1 MLTCLAA
8 FFKEMLGAGNRN
20 GCVSPAHLFGQV
32 VKQSP
37 KFRGMQQQDSQVGVC
52 AIAAVLRIRIR
63 SDPDLFAGSGSG
75 NFTTRSGSSSGS
87 F

>member
-37 KFRGMQQQDSQVGVC
+37 KFRGMQQQDSQVGLC
-52 AIAAVLRIRIR
+52 AIAEIDTYHLYE
-63 SDPDLFAGSGSG
+63 GS
-75 NFTTRSGSSSGS
+75 
-87 F
+87 